1 MCVIYLIKLYI
12 QIYASSTYMAH
23 LSDLV
28 KGGVPDSTRGNTKS
42 KKAIISV
49 VGRTPAG

>member
-28 KGGVPDSTRGNTKS
+28 KGGVPDSIKREYKE
-42 KKAIISV
+42 
-49 VGRTPAG
+49 